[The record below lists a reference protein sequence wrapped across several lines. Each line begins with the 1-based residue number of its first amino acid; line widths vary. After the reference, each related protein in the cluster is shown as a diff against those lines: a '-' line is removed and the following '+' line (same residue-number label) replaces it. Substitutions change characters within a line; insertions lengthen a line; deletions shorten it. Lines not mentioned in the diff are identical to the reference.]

1 LHAEADAFA
10 RKNSFHLVQDG
21 RAAAIAEGAGTIAVE
36 LLRWPKCF
44 DDIVVPLGDGALL
57 GGMARW
63 VKAQCPTTR
72 VIGVCATASPAMER
86 SWRSKKVV
94 SAPCDATIAA
104 GIAVGTPFEE
114 AVTDLAGLIDDV
126 LLVPDSSL
134 ITAMRLAHKE
144 LGVVLEPAGAAG
156 LAALLDHR
164 EQFRGR
170 LVATVLTGGNVSA
183 DNLTQ
188 WFGL

>member
-1 LHAEADAFA
+1 
-10 RKNSFHLVQDG
+10 
-21 RAAAIAEGAGTIAVE
+21 VE

-63 VKAQCPTTR
+63 VKAQCPKTR
-72 VIGVCATASPAMER
+72 MIGVCATASPAMER
-86 SWRSKKVV
+86 SWRSKRVV
-94 SAPCDATIAA
+94 SAPCDGTIAA
-104 GIAVGTPFEE
+104 GIAIGTPFEE
-114 AVTDLAGLIDDV
+114 AVNDLTDLIDDV

-134 ITAMRLAHKE
+134 IAAMRLAHKE

-156 LAALLDHR
+156 LAAVLDHR

-170 LVATVLTGGNVSA
+170 LVATVLTGGNVSPA
-183 DNLTQ
+183 NMQ
-188 WFGL
+188 EWFAVA

>member
-1 LHAEADAFA
+1 
-10 RKNSFHLVQDG
+10 
-21 RAAAIAEGAGTIAVE
+21 
-36 LLRWPKCF
+36 
-44 DDIVVPLGDGALL
+44 
-57 GGMARW
+57 
-63 VKAQCPTTR
+63 
-72 VIGVCATASPAMER
+72 MER
-86 SWRSKKVV
+86 SWRSKKVA

-114 AVTDLAGLIDDV
+114 AVTDLTGLIDDV

-156 LAALLDHR
+156 LAALMDHR

-170 LVATVLTGGNVSA
+170 LVATVLTGGNVSPS
-183 DNLTQ
+183 NLSE